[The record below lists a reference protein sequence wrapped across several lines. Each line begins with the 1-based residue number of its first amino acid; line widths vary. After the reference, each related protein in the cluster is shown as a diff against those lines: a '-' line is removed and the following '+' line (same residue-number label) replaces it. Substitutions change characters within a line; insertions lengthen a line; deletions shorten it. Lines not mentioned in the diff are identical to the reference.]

1 MPTLATFIQHTI
13 GTPGHSIKTKKKKA
27 SKLER
32 KGKSI
37 QIGKERLK
45 VSLPVDDMILYIES
59 PYGITKIL
67 FKLIN
72 TTQLQDS
79 KLVFVAP

>member
-13 GTPGHSIKTKKKKA
+13 GTPGHSLKTKKKKKA
-27 SKLER
+27 TKLER

-67 FKLIN
+67 FKLIPHSCRIQN
-72 TTQLQDS
+72 
-79 KLVFVAP
+79 

>member
-13 GTPGHSIKTKKKKA
+13 GTPGHSIKTKKKK
-27 SKLER
+27 K
-32 KGKSI
+32 KSI

-45 VSLPVDDMILYIES
+45 VSLPVDDMILYTES

-67 FKLIN
+67 FKLFN
-72 TTQLQDS
+72 STQLQDS